1 MSEVFL
7 IINHIFAGSIFSSLG
22 TIITG
27 SSVIVSAV
35 LISLLYIA
43 NKKTSALKSRLHK
56 IMEEIELK
64 DFVLDNSNKTFF
76 FVDNDFNIIWIT
88 RSNKL
93 RGAKDSASAIGMK
106 CYKALFNYDSVC
118 PFCKFSDSSEYIE
131 HYFKD
136 ENRYIGM
143 EIKPVYS
150 INGKLKG
157 YLKSVEDITEKK
169 LTEKALIDAK
179 KKAEESDRLKSAF
192 LANMSHEIRTP
203 MNAIIGFSELLNDPE
218 ITDEERKDYINIVQ
232 SNGHQLLK
240 LISDL
245 LVFSQIESGQLKIQM
260 KEIVITE
267 ILKEIHQ
274 QFIEEKKRLNKN
286 GIDISLDIKS
296 IPDDLRINTDPIRIK
311 QILFNL
317 MTNALKFTTKGN
329 ITIGVEQENR
339 WIRIYVADTGCG
351 IHPDKLKK
359 IFKRFAQAD
368 DSTSRKFE
376 GVGLGLAISK
386 ELITLLGG
394 SINVISEP
402 DKGSKFWIT
411 LPKASDIKQ

>member
-1 MSEVFL
+1 MPEVFL
-7 IINHIFAGSIFSSLG
+7 TINHILAGSISNSVGL
-22 TIITG
+22 TITG
-27 SSVIVSAV
+27 ASIIVSAILV
-35 LISLLYIA
+35 FLLYKA
-43 NKKTSALKSRLHK
+43 NKRTSALKSELNK
-56 IMEEIELK
+56 IKEEIELK
-64 DFVLDNSNKTFF
+64 DFVLDNTNKTIL
-76 FVDNDFNIIWIT
+76 FVDNDLNIIWIN

-93 RGAKDSASAIGMK
+93 RGAKDSTSAIGMK

-118 PFCKFSDSSEYIE
+118 PFCILSDSSEYVE
-131 HYFKD
+131 HYLKD
-136 ENRYIGM
+136 EDRYIGM
-143 EIKPVYS
+143 EIKPVHS

-218 ITDEERKDYINIVQ
+218 ITDDERRDYINIVQ

-260 KEIVITE
+260 KEIVLTE
-267 ILKEIHQ
+267 ILKEVHQ
-274 QFIEEKKRLNKN
+274 QFIEEKRRLNKDR
-286 GIDISLDIKS
+286 IDIALDLKS
-296 IPDDLRINTDPIRIK
+296 IPDDLMIKTDPVRIK

-317 MTNALKFTTKGN
+317 MTNALKFTSEGN

-339 WIRIYVADTGCG
+339 WIRIYVSDTGCG
-351 IHPDKLKK
+351 IYPEKLKK

-368 DSTSRKFE
+368 DSASRKFE
-376 GVGLGLAISK
+376 GVGLGLSISK
-386 ELITLLGG
+386 ELITLMGG
-394 SINVISEP
+394 SINVKSEP
-402 DKGSKFWIT
+402 DKGSRFWIT
-411 LPKASDIKQ
+411 LPKTSDIK

>member
-1 MSEVFL
+1 MPEVFL
-7 IINHIFAGSIFSSLG
+7 TINHILAGSISNSVGL
-22 TIITG
+22 TITG
-27 SSVIVSAV
+27 ASIVVSAILV
-35 LISLLYIA
+35 FLLYKA
-43 NKKTSALKSRLHK
+43 NKRTSALKSELNK
-56 IMEEIELK
+56 IKEEIELK
-64 DFVLDNSNKTFF
+64 DFVLDNTNKTIL
-76 FVDNDFNIIWIT
+76 FVDNDLNIIWIN

-93 RGAKDSASAIGMK
+93 RGAKDSTSAIGMK

-118 PFCKFSDSSEYIE
+118 PFCILSDSSEYVE
-131 HYFKD
+131 HYLKD
-136 ENRYIGM
+136 DVRYLGM
-143 EIKPVYS
+143 EIKPVHS

-218 ITDEERKDYINIVQ
+218 ITDDERRDYINIVQ

-260 KEIVITE
+260 KEIVLTE
-267 ILKEIHQ
+267 ILKEVHQ
-274 QFIEEKKRLNKN
+274 QFIEEKRRLNKDR
-286 GIDISLDIKS
+286 IDIALDLKS
-296 IPDDLRINTDPIRIK
+296 IPDDLMIKTDPVRIK

-317 MTNALKFTTKGN
+317 MTNALKFTSEGN

-339 WIRIYVADTGCG
+339 WIRIYVSDTGCG
-351 IHPDKLKK
+351 IYPEKLKK

-368 DSTSRKFE
+368 DSASRKFE
-376 GVGLGLAISK
+376 GVGLGLSISK
-386 ELITLLGG
+386 ELITLMGG
-394 SINVISEP
+394 SINVKSEP
-402 DKGSKFWIT
+402 DKGSRFWIT
-411 LPKASDIKQ
+411 LPKTSDIK

>member
-1 MSEVFL
+1 MPEVFL
-7 IINHIFAGSIFSSLG
+7 TINHILAGSISNSVGL
-22 TIITG
+22 TITG
-27 SSVIVSAV
+27 ASIIVSAILV
-35 LISLLYIA
+35 FLLYKA
-43 NKKTSALKSRLHK
+43 NKRTSALKSELNK
-56 IMEEIELK
+56 IKEEIELK
-64 DFVLDNSNKTFF
+64 DFVLDNTNKTIL
-76 FVDNDFNIIWIT
+76 FVDNDLNIIWIN

-93 RGAKDSASAIGMK
+93 RGAKDSTSAIGMK

-118 PFCKFSDSSEYIE
+118 PFCILSDSSEYVE
-131 HYFKD
+131 HYIKD

-143 EIKPVYS
+143 EIKPVHS

-218 ITDEERKDYINIVQ
+218 ITDDERRDYINIVQ

-260 KEIVITE
+260 KEIVLTE
-267 ILKEIHQ
+267 ILKEVHQ
-274 QFIEEKKRLNKN
+274 QFIEEKRRLNKDR
-286 GIDISLDIKS
+286 IDIALDLKS
-296 IPDDLRINTDPIRIK
+296 IPDDLMIKTDPVRIK

-317 MTNALKFTTKGN
+317 MTNALKFTSEGN

-339 WIRIYVADTGCG
+339 WIRIYVSDTGCG
-351 IHPDKLKK
+351 IYPEKLKK

-368 DSTSRKFE
+368 DSASRKFE
-376 GVGLGLAISK
+376 GVGLGLSISK
-386 ELITLLGG
+386 ELITLMGG
-394 SINVISEP
+394 SINVKSEP
-402 DKGSKFWIT
+402 DKGSRFWIT
-411 LPKASDIKQ
+411 LPKTSDIK